1 MLKINEKVSCLVPL
15 KALSSIASLVG
26 VSSKNKV
33 GVLKYVAESKIEC
46 VRVTSKIR
54 SN

>member
-1 MLKINEKVSCLVPL
+1 MFGVLQINEKVSCLVPL

-33 GVLKYVAESKIEC
+33 GILKYVAESKIES
-46 VRVTSKIR
+46 VRV
-54 SN
+54 

>member
-1 MLKINEKVSCLVPL
+1 MLEINEKVSCLEPL

-33 GVLKYVAESKIEC
+33 GVLKYVAESKIES
-46 VRVTSKIR
+46 VRV
-54 SN
+54 

>member
-1 MLKINEKVSCLVPL
+1 MFCVLQINEKVSCLVPL

-33 GVLKYVAESKIEC
+33 GVLKYVAESKIE
-46 VRVTSKIR
+46 RIHF
-54 SN
+54 